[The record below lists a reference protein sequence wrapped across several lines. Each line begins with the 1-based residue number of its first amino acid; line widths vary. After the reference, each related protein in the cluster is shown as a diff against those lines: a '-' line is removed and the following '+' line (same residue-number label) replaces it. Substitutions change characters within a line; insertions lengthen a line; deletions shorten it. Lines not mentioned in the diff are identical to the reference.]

1 MRCKFLKK
9 CGPQLCL
16 LVCFVLMPGQ
26 IGWLSANEFLRLQD
40 PGVASCRAPVDVV
53 WMDGF
58 LFTANS
64 KTGTISLMETPS
76 FRCISEWQVSKSLIA
91 LERCGDL
98 LLALDDS
105 SHQLLVLKFLKDS
118 AALKLVD
125 RVPVPRYPVDLAVSA
140 DGATVAVSSLW
151 SRMLT
156 VFRTMPDGKLTEQN
170 RTQLPFAP
178 RRLLFS
184 DPSSLVIA
192 DNFGGQLCVVRAET
206 GRVTG
211 ELALYGHNIRG
222 LAINPKTASLMVTCQ
237 TLDSRTFTTYERI
250 FWGVLMQN
258 GLHSI
263 PLRRLSE
270 ESTSAS
276 QIAERETDL
285 QEGGYGST
293 SNSQY
298 AGTASASQQQYPLG
312 TPSIGSGDPGA
323 MVVTSDDKTLL
334 LISGTSQVAFR
345 TASHLPFERLK
356 TGQRP
361 EAICLDDAHETA
373 FVANRFDDSITVISL
388 QGESPA
394 VAATVSLGLTRP
406 LTAAEQGERVFYD
419 AKVSLDGWFS
429 CHSCHTDGHTNG
441 LLADTFGDEDRGAP
455 KKVIS
460 LLGTADAGPW
470 SWNGSKPTLEEQVK
484 TSLIISMQTQLP
496 TEELPISSLSAFLR
510 TLKPA
515 PSHVESAEQDCDK
528 TQMEQANLLFREA
541 GCVQCH
547 GGSAW
552 TSSEIRDVGIHDEM
566 GETRFNPPSLSGVSQ
581 RAPYFHDG
589 RAKTLQEVLQSGH
602 HNSEIPLT
610 DEQTSLLEVLLN
622 SL

>member
-1 MRCKFLKK
+1 MHHRYLKK
-9 CGPQLCL
+9 YGIPL
-16 LVCFVLMPGQ
+16 LHVLAFVLWPCQ
-26 IGWLSANEFLRLQD
+26 SALVSANDLLRLQD
-40 PGVASCRAPVDVV
+40 PGLASYRAPVDVV
-53 WMDGF
+53 WMDGV

-64 KTGTISLMETPS
+64 KTGTISLIETS
-76 FRCISEWQVSKSLIA
+76 SLRCISEWQLSKSLSA
-91 LERCGDL
+91 LERCGDH

-118 AALKLVD
+118 AALKIVD
-125 RVPVPRYPVDLAVSA
+125 RLSVPRYPVDLAVSA
-140 DGATVAVSSLW
+140 DGTTVAVSSLW
-151 SRMLT
+151 SRMLA

-170 RTQLPFAP
+170 RTPLPFAP

-184 DPSSLVIA
+184 DPSSLVVA
-192 DNFGGQLCVVRAET
+192 DNFGGQLCVVRVET
-206 GRVTG
+206 GSVIG
-211 ELALYGHNIRG
+211 ELALHGHNIRG

-263 PLRRLSE
+263 PLRRLTE
-270 ESTSAS
+270 VGAS
-276 QIAERETDL
+276 NGQSVERDADSN
-285 QEGGYGST
+285 GGSYGS
-293 SNSQY
+293 SSDSQY

-323 MVVTSDDKTLL
+323 MVVTADDKTLL
-334 LISGTSQVAFR
+334 LISGTSQLAFR

-394 VAATVSLGLTRP
+394 VTATVSLGPTRTLT
-406 LTAAEQGERVFYD
+406 TAEQGEQVFYN

-470 SWNGSKPTLEEQVK
+470 SWNGSKQTLEEQVK

-515 PSHVESAEQDCDK
+515 PSHVESAEKECDT
-528 TQMEQANLLFREA
+528 TQVEQANLLFREA
-541 GCVQCH
+541 GCIQCH

-552 TSSEIRDVGIHDEM
+552 TSSEIWDVGIHDEM
-566 GETRFNPPSLSGVSQ
+566 GESRFNPPSLSGVSQ

-589 RAKTLQEVLQSGH
+589 RAGTLRDVLQSGH
-602 HNSEIPLT
+602 HNSETPLT